1 MTVLPKSIIN
11 LLEDVA
17 PASNSLGAASDMG
30 QRMHDMMYE
39 IAELED
45 LLKEKKS
52 KLLRLQT
59 IDLPDLMQE
68 TNLKDFRLNN
78 GEQVVI
84 REYVKASI
92 PSNSAID
99 KQKDPDVKADME
111 VRQQQCFEWLRDNK
125 AGHMIKNKV
134 EVSFDKKEDAKCQEF
149 TTELRD
155 KGVQYNQSV
164 GVHTGTLDAHFA
176 VMLSE
181 GKDIPMDTFK
191 IYVGRKAVFT
201 PESKKGSKNGK

>member
-1 MTVLPKSIIN
+1 MTLPKSIIN

-17 PASNSLGAASDMG
+17 PASNSLGAVTDMG

-68 TNLKDFRLNN
+68 TNLKDFTLNN
-78 GEQVVI
+78 GERVVI

-99 KQKDPDVKADME
+99 KP
-111 VRQQQCFEWLRDNK
+111 
-125 AGHMIKNKV
+125 
-134 EVSFDKKEDAKCQEF
+134 
-149 TTELRD
+149 
-155 KGVQYNQSV
+155 
-164 GVHTGTLDAHFA
+164 
-176 VMLSE
+176 
-181 GKDIPMDTFK
+181 
-191 IYVGRKAVFT
+191 
-201 PESKKGSKNGK
+201 

>member
-17 PASNSLGAASDMG
+17 PASNTLGAVTEMG
-30 QRMHDMMYE
+30 QRMHDMMYD

-68 TNLKDFRLNN
+68 TNLKDFTLNN
-78 GEQVVI
+78 GERVVI

-99 KQKDPDVKADME
+99 KQRDPEVKADME

-134 EVSFDKKEDAKCQEF
+134 EVNFDKKEDAKCQEF

-164 GVHTGTLDAHFA
+164 GVPHGTLDAHFA
-176 VMLSE
+176 SLLSE
-181 GKDIPMDTFK
+181 GKDVPMDIFK
-191 IYVGRKAVFT
+191 IYVGRKATF
-201 PESKKGSKNGK
+201 SKGKK